1 MKIFIVSGLSGSG
14 KTIALNALEDE
25 GYYCIDNL
33 PVSLLLAAVQNLTDK
48 PSASYNEVALGI
60 DSRSGSDDLNALE
73 QVIQGIKSINHE
85 VTVIYLQASE
95 EILIKRFSETR
106 RKHPL
111 THEGLPLLEAIHR
124 EREMLQEVSAL
135 ADLTIDTSHLNVHEL
150 TMLVHERTHP
160 ERLAGK
166 LSLLV
171 QSFGFKHGVPLDSD
185 FVFDLRCL
193 PNPYWEPP
201 LRQHTGLEE
210 PVQNFLKRHA
220 EVEEMFENLNEFML
234 TWVPRFVA
242 SNRSYVT
249 LSVGCTGGWHRSVY
263 IADRLG
269 KSLSEK
275 FGDAVKVQHR
285 ELQ

>member
-33 PVSLLLAAVQNLTDK
+33 PVGLLSVAVQNLTDK
-48 PSASYNEVALGI
+48 PSASYKEVALGI
-60 DSRSGSDDLNALE
+60 DSRSGTEDLHALE
-73 QVIQGIKSINHE
+73 QVVKSIKSNGHD
-85 VTVIYLQASE
+85 VAVIYLQASE
-95 EILIKRFSETR
+95 DVIIKRFSETR

-111 THEGLPLLEAIHR
+111 THEGLSLLEAIHT
-124 EREMLQEVSAL
+124 EKTMLEEVAAL
-135 ADLTIDTSHLNVHEL
+135 ADLAIDSSRLNVHEL
-150 TMLVHERTHP
+150 TLLVHERTHP

-193 PNPYWEPP
+193 PNPFWEPK
-201 LRQHTGLEE
+201 LRSYTGLDKPIREYLE
-210 PVQNFLKRHA
+210 GN
-220 EVEEMFENLNEFML
+220 EDVEEMFDYLNRFML
-234 TWVPRFVA
+234 HCVPRFVA

-249 LSVGCTGGWHRSVY
+249 LSVGCTGGRHRSVY
-263 IADRLG
+263 IAERLG
-269 KSLSEK
+269 ESLSKE
-275 FGDAVKVQHR
+275 FGRAINVQHR

>member
-14 KTIALNALEDE
+14 KTIVLNALEDE

-33 PVSLLLAAVQNLTDK
+33 PVGLLLATVQNLTDK
-48 PSASYNEVALGI
+48 PSASYTEVALGI
-60 DSRSGSDDLNALE
+60 DSRSGNEDLRALE
-73 QVIQGIKSINHE
+73 QVIQGIKSIGHE
-85 VTVIYLQASE
+85 VTVVYLQASE

-111 THEGLPLLEAIHR
+111 THEGLPLLEAIHS
-124 EREMLQEVSAL
+124 ERDMLQEIAAL
-135 ADLTIDTSHLNVHEL
+135 ADLAIDTSRLNVHEL
-150 TMLVHERTHP
+150 TMLVHDRTHP
-160 ERLAGK
+160 ERLAGR
-166 LSLLV
+166 LSLLI

-193 PNPYWEPP
+193 PNPYWEPK
-201 LRQHTGLEE
+201 LRQYTGQEE
-210 PVQNFLKRHA
+210 PVENFLKQHE
-220 EVEEMFENLNEFML
+220 EVEEMFEHLNQFML
-234 TWVPRFVA
+234 QWVPRFVA

-269 KSLSEK
+269 KSLSK
-275 FGDAVKVQHR
+275 VFGDAVKVQHR
-285 ELQ
+285 ELR

>member
-33 PVSLLLAAVQNLTDK
+33 PVGLLLAAVQNLTDK
-48 PSASYNEVALGI
+48 PSASYQEVALGI
-60 DSRSGSDDLNALE
+60 DSRSGDDDLRALE
-73 QVIQGIKSINHE
+73 QVIQDIKSIGHE

-95 EILIKRFSETR
+95 DVLIKRFSETR

-124 EREMLQEVSAL
+124 ERGMLQEVAAL
-135 ADLTIDTSHLNVHEL
+135 SDLAIDTSRLNVHEL
-150 TMLVHERTHP
+150 TMLVHDRTHP

-166 LSLLV
+166 LSLLI

-193 PNPYWEPP
+193 PNPYWESK
-201 LRQHTGLEE
+201 LRQYTGQEE
-210 PVQNFLKRHA
+210 PVQNFLKQHE
-220 EVEEMFENLNEFML
+220 EVEEMFEYLNKFML
-234 TWVPRFVA
+234 QWVPHFVA

-269 KSLSEK
+269 ESLSK
-275 FGDAVKVQHR
+275 AFGDAVKVQHR

>member
-33 PVSLLLAAVQNLTDK
+33 PVGLLLAAVRNLTDK
-48 PSASYNEVALGI
+48 PSASYKEVALGI
-60 DSRSGSDDLNALE
+60 DSRSGNDDLRALE
-73 QVIQGIKSINHE
+73 QVIRNIKSIGHE
-85 VTVIYLQASE
+85 VTVVYLQASE
-95 EILIKRFSETR
+95 EVLIKRFSETR

-111 THEGLPLLEAIHR
+111 THEGLPLLEAIHS
-124 EREMLQEVSAL
+124 EKAMLQEVAAL
-135 ADLTIDTSHLNVHEL
+135 ADLAIDTSHLNVHEL

-166 LSLLV
+166 LSLLI
-171 QSFGFKHGVPLDSD
+171 QSFGFKYGVPLDSD

-193 PNPYWEPP
+193 PNPYWDPK
-201 LRQHTGLEE
+201 LQHYTGQEE
-210 PVQNFLKRHA
+210 PVKNFLRQYK
-220 EVEEMFENLNEFML
+220 EVEEMFEYLNQFML
-234 TWVPRFVA
+234 QWVPRFVT

-269 KSLSEK
+269 ESLSEK
-275 FGDAVKVQHR
+275 FGDAVTVQHR